1 MNVYVQFIHQSN
13 CMTWFCLSQ
22 YDYQVIFLDSNMMI
36 IYPECK
42 NNIFNIIHLPGKV
55 LCHNEG
61 EKSVYVSQGWLF
73 KQNHPT
79 TLKAHAYL
87 I

>member
-1 MNVYVQFIHQSN
+1 MMN
-13 CMTWFCLSQ
+13 
-22 YDYQVIFLDSNMMI
+22 

-55 LCHNEG
+55 LCHNEE
-61 EKSVYVSQGWLF
+61 EKSVHVSQGWLF